1 MKMNDNSAINSG
13 YGRFALMMAISFL
26 MMYALM
32 FINVFE
38 FSHIRLSMTRT
49 YMALL
54 MVSPMAVT
62 MLLFM
67 WRMYRNKRKNYFI
80 IGAAVIIFCL
90 SLFGL
95 RTQTPVG
102 DIQWMRG
109 MIPHHSSAIMTSS
122 YADLKDPEVRKLAED
137 IIRQQEEE
145 IAQMKAMIERLKNE
159 NH

>member
-1 MKMNDNSAINSG
+1 MSG
-13 YGRFALMMAISFL
+13 YGRFWMMIAVSFV

-38 FSHIRLSMTRT
+38 LSHIRLSLTRT

-54 MVSPMAVT
+54 MVAPMTVA

-67 WRMYRNKRKNYFI
+67 WDMYANKRRNYI
-80 IGAAVIIFCL
+80 ILAVAAAVFCL
-90 SLFGL
+90 ALIGL

-122 YADLKDPEVRKLAED
+122 YANLKDPEVRQLADE

-145 IAQMKAMIERLKNE
+145 IARMNAMIERLKRE
-159 NH
+159 R